1 MGSATSSVKTS
12 ILSDPGLV
20 IDTENYDPTE
30 PTSDDDSADEESSQ
44 VSAPSPQ
51 VISHAPSTC
60 ACATAPAA
68 PVSALPPEQYAVK
81 NILAGLDSTHYE
93 RHLTGST

>member
-30 PTSDDDSADEESSQ
+30 PTNDNDSADEESSQ

-51 VISHAPSTC
+51 VISLAPSTC
-60 ACATAPAA
+60 ARALAPRCSRG
-68 PVSALPPEQYAVK
+68 PGTIRGEKYPSGSRQY
-81 NILAGLDSTHYE
+81 TQYE
-93 RHLTGST
+93 RLT